1 VVKKYLNKTSSSY
14 TLAFY
19 RIGFGALM
27 CYSIARFYLKG
38 WIEEL
43 YIEPD
48 FHFSYYGFEWIKPIG
63 EFTYL
68 IFAVCFISSLFVM
81 IGLKYKTSIILFFL
95 SFTYIELMDKTT
107 YLNHYYFISI
117 LSFLLI
123 FIPANATFS
132 LDNIINQK
140 KFTNIP
146 RWSVDA
152 LKLLITIVYLYAGV
166 AKINSDWLIEAMPL
180 KIWLQSKYDLPLI
193 GGNLL
198 QMEWVHYAMSWGGML
213 YDLSIPFLLMLNK
226 TRIMAFILV
235 VFFHVFTLILFPI
248 GMFPHIMIFSSMV
261 FFSSKFHE
269 KILHQIRRVITKV
282 GKKVKSKKIQMETS
296 NLYVLHKQNLTLFA
310 VTSFFIVQILL
321 PFRYQLY
328 PGELFWHEQGY
339 RFSWRVMLIEK
350 IGYTNFKVK
359 NPNDGTSF
367 MVDSSQHLTPFQLKQ
382 MSFQPDFIL
391 EFAHYL
397 GEKYSTENNKVEVY
411 ADSFVALNGRPSKRF
426 IDPDINLINEQE
438 SFKDKTWILPL
449 EDEIKGI

>member
-1 VVKKYLNKTSSSY
+1 
-14 TLAFY
+14 
-19 RIGFGALM
+19 M

-132 LDNIINQK
+132 VDNIINQK

-269 KILHQIRRVITKV
+269 KILYQIRRVITKV
-282 GKKVKSKKIQMETS
+282 GKKVKSKKIKMETS
-296 NLYVLHKQNLTLFA
+296 NLYVLQKQNLTLFT
-310 VTSFFIVQILL
+310 VTSFFILQILL

-367 MVDSSQHLTPFQLKQ
+367 MVDSSQYLTPFQLKQ

>member
-1 VVKKYLNKTSSSY
+1 
-14 TLAFY
+14 
-19 RIGFGALM
+19 M

-68 IFAVCFISSLFVM
+68 IFAICFISSLFVM

-132 LDNIINQK
+132 VDNIINQK

-269 KILHQIRRVITKV
+269 KILYQIRRVITKV
-282 GKKVKSKKIQMETS
+282 GKKVKSKKIKMETS
-296 NLYVLHKQNLTLFA
+296 NLYVLQKHNLTLFT
-310 VTSFFIVQILL
+310 VTSFFILQILL

-367 MVDSSQHLTPFQLKQ
+367 MVDSSQYLTPFQLKQ

-438 SFKDKTWILPL
+438 SFKDKKWILPL

>member
-1 VVKKYLNKTSSSY
+1 
-14 TLAFY
+14 
-19 RIGFGALM
+19 M

-132 LDNIINQK
+132 VDNIINQK

-269 KILHQIRRVITKV
+269 KILYQIRRVITKV
-282 GKKVKSKKIQMETS
+282 GKKVKSKKIKMETS
-296 NLYVLHKQNLTLFA
+296 NLYVLQKQNLTLFT
-310 VTSFFIVQILL
+310 VTSFFILQILL

-367 MVDSSQHLTPFQLKQ
+367 MVDSSQYLTPFQLKQ
-382 MSFQPDFIL
+382 MSFQPDLIL

-438 SFKDKTWILPL
+438 SFKDKKWILPL

>member
-1 VVKKYLNKTSSSY
+1 
-14 TLAFY
+14 
-19 RIGFGALM
+19 M

-38 WIEEL
+38 WIEEF

-68 IFAVCFISSLFVM
+68 IFVVCFISSLFVM

-132 LDNIINQK
+132 VDNIINQK

-146 RWSVDA
+146 RWSVDV
-152 LKLLITIVYLYAGV
+152 LKLLITIVYLYAGI

-193 GGNLL
+193 GGSLL

-213 YDLSIPFLLMLNK
+213 YDLSIPFLLMINK
-226 TRIMAFILV
+226 TRIIAFILV
-235 VFFHVFTLILFPI
+235 LFFHVFTLILFPI
-248 GMFPHIMIFSSMV
+248 GMFPHIMIFSSMI
-261 FFSSKFHE
+261 FFSSNFHE
-269 KILHQIRRVITKV
+269 KIIYQIRQVITKV
-282 GKKVKSKKIQMETS
+282 SKKVKPKKIEIETS
-296 NLYVLHKQNLTLFA
+296 DLYVIYKQNLTLFV
-310 VTSFFIVQILL
+310 VTSFFIIQILL

-350 IGYTNFKVK
+350 IGYTNFKIRS
-359 NPNDGTSF
+359 PNDGTSF

-411 ADSFVALNGRPSKRF
+411 AESFVALNGRPSKRF

>member
-1 VVKKYLNKTSSSY
+1 
-14 TLAFY
+14 
-19 RIGFGALM
+19 
-27 CYSIARFYLKG
+27 
-38 WIEEL
+38 
-43 YIEPD
+43 
-48 FHFSYYGFEWIKPIG
+48 
-63 EFTYL
+63 
-68 IFAVCFISSLFVM
+68 M

-132 LDNIINQK
+132 VDNIINQK

-146 RWSVDA
+146 RWSVDV
-152 LKLLITIVYLYAGV
+152 LKLLITIVYLYAGI

-193 GGNLL
+193 GGGLL

-213 YDLSIPFLLMLNK
+213 YDLSIPFLLMINK
-226 TRIMAFILV
+226 TRIIAFILV
-235 VFFHVFTLILFPI
+235 LFFHVFTLILFPI
-248 GMFPHIMIFSSMV
+248 GMFPHIMIFSSMI
-261 FFSSKFHE
+261 FFSSNFHE
-269 KILHQIRRVITKV
+269 KIIYQIRQVITKV
-282 GKKVKSKKIQMETS
+282 SKKVKPKKIEIETS
-296 NLYVLHKQNLTLFA
+296 DLYVIYKQNLTLFV
-310 VTSFFIVQILL
+310 VTSFFIIQILL

-350 IGYTNFKVK
+350 IGYTNFKIRS
-359 NPNDGTSF
+359 PNNGTSF

-411 ADSFVALNGRPSKRF
+411 AESFVALNGRPSKRF
-426 IDPDINLINEQE
+426 INPDINLINEQE

>member
-1 VVKKYLNKTSSSY
+1 
-14 TLAFY
+14 
-19 RIGFGALM
+19 M

-132 LDNIINQK
+132 VDNIINQK

-269 KILHQIRRVITKV
+269 KILYQIRRVITKV
-282 GKKVKSKKIQMETS
+282 GKKVKSKKIKMETS
-296 NLYVLHKQNLTLFA
+296 NLYVLQKHNLTLFT
-310 VTSFFIVQILL
+310 VTSFFILQILL

-367 MVDSSQHLTPFQLKQ
+367 MVDSSQYLTPFQLKQ

-438 SFKDKTWILPL
+438 SFKDKKWILPL

>member
-1 VVKKYLNKTSSSY
+1 
-14 TLAFY
+14 
-19 RIGFGALM
+19 M

-132 LDNIINQK
+132 VDNIINQK

>member
-1 VVKKYLNKTSSSY
+1 
-14 TLAFY
+14 
-19 RIGFGALM
+19 M

-132 LDNIINQK
+132 VDNIINQK

-269 KILHQIRRVITKV
+269 KILYQIRRVITKV
-282 GKKVKSKKIQMETS
+282 GKKVKSKKIKMETS
-296 NLYVLHKQNLTLFA
+296 NLYVLQKHNLTLFT
-310 VTSFFIVQILL
+310 VTSFFILQILL

>member
-1 VVKKYLNKTSSSY
+1 
-14 TLAFY
+14 
-19 RIGFGALM
+19 M

-38 WIEEL
+38 WIEEF

-63 EFTYL
+63 EFTYV
-68 IFAVCFISSLFVM
+68 IFVVCFISSLFVM

-132 LDNIINQK
+132 VDNIINQK

-146 RWSVDA
+146 RWSVDV
-152 LKLLITIVYLYAGV
+152 LKLLITIVYLYAGI

-193 GGNLL
+193 GGGLL

-213 YDLSIPFLLMLNK
+213 YDLSIPFLLMINK
-226 TRIMAFILV
+226 TRIIAFILV
-235 VFFHVFTLILFPI
+235 LFFHVFTLILFPI
-248 GMFPHIMIFSSMV
+248 GMFPHIMIFSSMI
-261 FFSSKFHE
+261 FFSSNFHE
-269 KILHQIRRVITKV
+269 KIIYQIRQVITKV
-282 GKKVKSKKIQMETS
+282 SKKVKPKKIEIETS
-296 NLYVLHKQNLTLFA
+296 DLYVIYKQNLTLFV
-310 VTSFFIVQILL
+310 VTSFFIIQILL

-350 IGYTNFKVK
+350 IGYTNFKIRS
-359 NPNDGTSF
+359 PNNGTSF

-411 ADSFVALNGRPSKRF
+411 AESFVALNGRPSKRF
-426 IDPDINLINEQE
+426 INPDINLINEQE

>member
-1 VVKKYLNKTSSSY
+1 
-14 TLAFY
+14 
-19 RIGFGALM
+19 M

-132 LDNIINQK
+132 VDNIINQK

-269 KILHQIRRVITKV
+269 KILYQIRRVITKV
-282 GKKVKSKKIQMETS
+282 GKKVKSKKIKMETS
-296 NLYVLHKQNLTLFA
+296 NLYVLQKQNLTLFT
-310 VTSFFIVQILL
+310 VTSFFILQILL

-367 MVDSSQHLTPFQLKQ
+367 MVDSSQYLTPFQLKQ

-438 SFKDKTWILPL
+438 SFKDKKWILPL

>member
-1 VVKKYLNKTSSSY
+1 
-14 TLAFY
+14 
-19 RIGFGALM
+19 M

-38 WIEEL
+38 WIEEF

-68 IFAVCFISSLFVM
+68 IFVVCFISSLFVM

-132 LDNIINQK
+132 VDNIINQK

-146 RWSVDA
+146 RWSVDV
-152 LKLLITIVYLYAGV
+152 LKLLITIVYLYAGI

-193 GGNLL
+193 GGSLL

-213 YDLSIPFLLMLNK
+213 YDLSIPFLLMINK
-226 TRIMAFILV
+226 TRIIAFILV
-235 VFFHVFTLILFPI
+235 LFFHVFTLILFPI
-248 GMFPHIMIFSSMV
+248 GMFPHIMIFSSMI
-261 FFSSKFHE
+261 FFSSNFHE
-269 KILHQIRRVITKV
+269 KIIYQIRQVITKV
-282 GKKVKSKKIQMETS
+282 SKKVKPKKIKIETS
-296 NLYVLHKQNLTLFA
+296 DLYVIYKQNLTLFV
-310 VTSFFIVQILL
+310 VTSFFIIQILL

-350 IGYTNFKVK
+350 IGYTNFKIRS
-359 NPNDGTSF
+359 PNDGTSF

-411 ADSFVALNGRPSKRF
+411 AESFVALNGRPSKRF
-426 IDPDINLINEQE
+426 IDPDINLINERE

>member
-1 VVKKYLNKTSSSY
+1 
-14 TLAFY
+14 
-19 RIGFGALM
+19 
-27 CYSIARFYLKG
+27 
-38 WIEEL
+38 
-43 YIEPD
+43 
-48 FHFSYYGFEWIKPIG
+48 
-63 EFTYL
+63 
-68 IFAVCFISSLFVM
+68 M

-132 LDNIINQK
+132 VDNIINQK

-146 RWSVDA
+146 RWSVDV
-152 LKLLITIVYLYAGV
+152 LKLLITIVYLYAGI

-193 GGNLL
+193 GGGLL

-213 YDLSIPFLLMLNK
+213 YDLSIPFLLMINK
-226 TRIMAFILV
+226 TRIIAFILV
-235 VFFHVFTLILFPI
+235 LFFHVFTLILFPI
-248 GMFPHIMIFSSMV
+248 GMFPHIMIFSSMI
-261 FFSSKFHE
+261 FFSSNFHE
-269 KILHQIRRVITKV
+269 KIIYQIRQVITKV
-282 GKKVKSKKIQMETS
+282 SKKVKPKKIEIETS
-296 NLYVLHKQNLTLFA
+296 DLYVIYKQNLTLFV
-310 VTSFFIVQILL
+310 VTSFFIIQILL

-350 IGYTNFKVK
+350 IGYTNFKIRS
-359 NPNDGTSF
+359 PNDGTSF

-411 ADSFVALNGRPSKRF
+411 AESFVALNGRPSKRF
-426 IDPDINLINEQE
+426 INPDINLINEQE